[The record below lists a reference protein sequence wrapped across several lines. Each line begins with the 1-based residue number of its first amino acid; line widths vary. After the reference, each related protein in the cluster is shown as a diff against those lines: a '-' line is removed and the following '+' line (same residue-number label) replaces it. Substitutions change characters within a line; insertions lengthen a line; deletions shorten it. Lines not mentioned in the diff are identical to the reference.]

1 MTLWK
6 RTIVIILIICDDLYQ
21 VINVVDCRSRYT
33 LTVDNVETHE
43 RLSSGFMV
51 GTFKRNKFIDFI
63 LSLQRHPLF
72 FERTTT
78 LVTTQ
83 EKHGSDV
90 KASGWYNLGE
100 WWSWWEE
107 DEDENKL
114 EHNNK
119 EVYKEKTR
127 TTKTKVVTPQEKR
140 GSDVK
145 ASRGYNLDEN

>member
-1 MTLWK
+1 
-6 RTIVIILIICDDLYQ
+6 
-21 VINVVDCRSRYT
+21 
-33 LTVDNVETHE
+33 
-43 RLSSGFMV
+43 MV

-107 DEDENKL
+107 DEDEDKL
-114 EHNNK
+114 EDKDKEADKDKDKDDYNNSGDNQG
-119 EVYKEKTR
+119 EEWIRHQSIRMV
-127 TTKTKVVTPQEKR
+127 Q
-140 GSDVK
+140 
-145 ASRGYNLDEN
+145 